1 MMSQKMTDTMNKQAT
16 AEFYSAYL
24 YLQMAAYF
32 ESMNLKGFANWMRV
46 QRLEEQVHGM
56 KFFDHMVER
65 GADVKLGAIDA
76 PPPKWDGP
84 LPVFEAAYQHELKV
98 TGMINNLVNIARE
111 EKDHA
116 SDAFLQWF
124 VTEQVEEEN
133 STLTIAQKLRFIG
146 KDSSGL
152 FMLDRELALR
162 VFTPPPA
169 TGSATAPLAAQGA

>member
-1 MMSQKMTDTMNKQAT
+1 MISPKTVEAMNKQAT

-32 ESMNLKGFANWMRV
+32 ESMNLPGYANWMRV

-65 GADVKLGAIDA
+65 GAAVKLQAIDM
-76 PPPKWDGP
+76 PPAKWASP
-84 LPVFEAAYQHELKV
+84 LAVFEAAYKHEVKV
-98 TGMINNLVNIARE
+98 TGMIDDLVNLAQA

-133 STLTIAQKLRFIG
+133 STSTIVGKLLLIG
-146 KDSSGL
+146 KDSAGL
-152 FMLDRELALR
+152 FMLDRELATR
-162 VFTPPPA
+162 VFVPPPQ
-169 TGSATAPLAAQGA
+169 TGVGAPAAAVGA